1 MGVGQRLRGVFGVAM
16 TQLRYGRARTLMA
29 IVGIALAV
37 LAMVLLAGVGA
48 GVVETGEQ
56 QFEQA
61 DRDLWMTGGA
71 VELTTARGGGFE
83 NSLNGAH
90 RIANELNER
99 DRVRAAAP
107 LGFDTVYI
115 RTDDSAE
122 FETIIATGVLGAADG
137 STIQVTEGEGLS
149 QAMAHYNGGRYDG
162 PMSNEVI
169 IDQQTATRLD
179 IGIGDTVNIGGS
191 LAVARETE
199 YTVVGISPTFSQ
211 MLGSSTVVLP
221 LAELQTL
228 TGTTGTDPATF
239 MTIAAEP
246 GTDIETLQRDIQATY
261 PEYEVRT
268 NREQLEATVREQA
281 VVIVA
286 GGVLSVLSVVGGI
299 ALTTALFTMLVYQ
312 QRAQFA
318 ALKAIGIRQ
327 SSIVGIA
334 TGQGVALGIIGGTV
348 GTALAVPAARGLNRL
363 IAAIVGFEGL
373 VQLEM
378 RFLLG
383 GFIIAVGIG
392 TLSAA
397 IAAWRLSRLPP
408 IHRLQAA

>member
-1 MGVGQRLRGVFGVAM
+1 MIFLSRLRGMFGLAM
-16 TQLRYGRARTLMA
+16 TQLRYGSTRTVLA

-48 GVVETGEQ
+48 GVLETGEQ

-61 DRDLWMTGGA
+61 DRDLWMTGGPI
-71 VELTTARGGGFE
+71 ELTTARGGGFE
-83 NSLNGAH
+83 NSIEDAH
-90 RIANELNER
+90 QIANELHQRE
-99 DRVRAAAP
+99 DVETAVP

-115 RTDDSAE
+115 RASDDDE
-122 FETIIATGVLGAADG
+122 FETIIATGVTAGG
-137 STIQVTEGEGLS
+137 SVVQITDGEGLS
-149 QAMAHYNGGRYDG
+149 GGTVHYNGGSYDG
-162 PMSNEVI
+162 PMTQEVI
-169 IDQQTATRLD
+169 IDQRTAERLD
-179 IGIGDTVNIGGS
+179 LEVGDTVNVGGS
-191 LAVARETE
+191 LAIARETE

-221 LAELQTL
+221 LGELQTL

-239 MTIAAEP
+239 ITITVEP
-246 GTDIETLQRDIQATY
+246 GTNIQTLQQDIQSTY
-261 PEYEVRT
+261 PDYEVRT
-268 NREQLEATVREQA
+268 NREQLEATVSQQA

-286 GGVLSVLSVVGGI
+286 GGVLSVLAVVGGV

-312 QRAQFA
+312 QRTQFA
-318 ALKAIGIRQ
+318 ALKAVGIRS
-327 SSIVGIA
+327 SSIVGLA
-334 TGQGVALGIIGGTV
+334 AGQGIVLGLFGGSV
-348 GTALAVPAARGLNRL
+348 GVGLAFPAAWLLNRV
-363 IAAIVGFEGL
+363 ITAIVGFEGL
-373 VQLEM
+373 VQLET

-383 GFIIAVGIG
+383 GFVLAVVIG